1 MPFALL
7 VLRHLAILALL
18 AATAW
23 AAGRLATGPLRRRAR
38 SVPGSFILA
47 VGLAAVAQASYLLG
61 LAGGLRAP
69 IVAIV
74 CAGLIA
80 SAAGEW
86 RRLWRSARQPLLR
99 RWMRPGE
106 LRPELPSHDMHH
118 QQRTAWHE
126 RSPLREAG
134 EDSGLR
140 QARPARE
147 MRDASEDAASTMSVR
162 GLALVARLATVWRVV
177 VALVALSSF
186 LLALYPPI
194 GFDQTMYHLPFAR
207 AFAATG
213 RIAWL
218 PALRFPTFPQM
229 AEALNASILLLAGDV
244 ATQLTGWL
252 AMAASVALA
261 CVWTRELCATGSDA
275 EEATSRHGLPEPSS
289 SHAHSSFADVGSMA
303 SPSPTPID
311 RHRSPVT
318 AITAGSWIAAAC
330 LMGSPMALYLA
341 GAGYV
346 EPLLALLGTASLYA
360 AWRARGTSSS
370 HHAPGEQRAD
380 AGARTSGEARTP
392 VDPPAVMPRSGS
404 SADQAPPAGTAHA
417 LAAERVPATDDARVP
432 WTLLAGLLAGTTA
445 SVKYLG
451 LFFVIAAA
459 GLLIGRAP
467 WRRMLR
473 DLALFGGAALAA
485 LAPTYLHIATL
496 TGNPVFPFYPELFG
510 SSVWAW
516 PAELL
521 RRDQGAARLHRLFT
535 VLWDLTFRRHELG
548 GLPHVSPAFAFGAPL
563 VIAIAWRMAA
573 LRRLLIIAV
582 AWLALA
588 TTHGHHFLGIA
599 PLWSVLIGAAAASSA
614 FLVSSRGLPAARALR
629 AVRATQLLIALAV
642 ALALGGE
649 AYALYRLHRLGL
661 PPATPEARARLLASQ
676 RPLHPAIA
684 FLARTAGPSTI
695 YVIDAPEM
703 VDYAAGPMLGDLS
716 GPASF
721 ARVAARTRAL
731 DSLAAALDEVGAAYL
746 VVPARPALVSAPA
759 PASAPTPA
767 NEDELTTFWH
777 PRAAADPRLSR
788 VHADPEAIVY
798 RVMPMPAPR

>member
-23 AAGRLATGPLRRRAR
+23 SAGRLATGPLRRRDR

-47 VGLAAVAQASYLLG
+47 VGLAVLAQASYLLG

-69 IVAIV
+69 LVAIV
-74 CAGLIA
+74 SAGLIA
-80 SAAGEW
+80 SSAGEW
-86 RRLWRSARQPLLR
+86 RRLWRSAERALPR
-99 RWMRPGE
+99 RWTQAGE
-106 LRPELPSHDMHH
+106 LRPQLPVHDLHH
-118 QQRTAWHE
+118 GSRTHGATERHEKSQLRQRRDTA
-126 RSPLREAG
+126 
-134 EDSGLR
+134 EDGALQAR
-140 QARPARE
+140 QARAP
-147 MRDASEDAASTMSVR
+147 RDASEGAASTVSAR
-162 GLALVARLATVWRVV
+162 GLARVARLATVWRVV

-252 AMAASVALA
+252 AMSASVALA
-261 CVWTRELCATGSDA
+261 CAWTRDLCATGSDQ
-275 EEATSRHGLPEPSS
+275 SS
-289 SHAHSSFADVGSMA
+289 S
-303 SPSPTPID
+303 
-311 RHRSPVT
+311 VT

-360 AWRARGTSSS
+360 AWRARDTSSA
-370 HHAPGEQRAD
+370 HRAPGEQRAG
-380 AGARTSGEARTP
+380 AGA
-392 VDPPAVMPRSGS
+392 
-404 SADQAPPAGTAHA
+404 H
-417 LAAERVPATDDARVP
+417 VP

-451 LFFVIAAA
+451 LFFVVAAA

-485 LAPTYLHIATL
+485 LAATYLHIAAL

-516 PAELL
+516 PADLL
-521 RRDQGAARLHRLFT
+521 RRDQGVARLHRLFT

-563 VIAIAWRMAA
+563 VIAIAWRVAA

-614 FLVSSRGLPAARALR
+614 SIVSSRGLLTARAAR
-629 AVRATQLLIALAV
+629 AVRATQLLIAVAI

-684 FLARTAGPSTI
+684 FLARTAGSSTI

-703 VDYAAGPMLGDLS
+703 VDYAAGPMLGDLT

-721 ARVAARTRAL
+721 ARVAAHTRAL

-746 VVPARPALVSAPA
+746 VLPTRPALVSAPA
-759 PASAPTPA
+759 PAPS
-767 NEDELTTFWH
+767 NVDELTAFWH

-788 VHADPEAIVY
+788 IHADPEAIVY
-798 RVMPMPAPR
+798 RVMPAAAAAAASAPASR